1 MYQRNSMRLLLP
13 MTFLLLLFTACS
25 TTTYNK
31 TISHGKID
39 SPDIIITA
47 ADNSFRLQG
56 EFTSPFQSSTRYNS
70 LEMRDHELPTA
81 YKLALH
87 HGAQHVRVK
96 IPNIDNELYGV
107 LALDKADQDGIG
119 PGTQSYKI
127 IIPQPYIDAAKDGK
141 ISVVYEYYKLK
152 NDGLLDVGDIKER
165 SWILWISDK
174 DVFK

>member
-1 MYQRNSMRLLLP
+1 MHLLLSISF
-13 MTFLLLLFTACS
+13 FLLFITGCS
-25 TTTYNK
+25 TTTYNRD
-31 TISHGKID
+31 IAHGKIE

-47 ADNSFRLQG
+47 ADKSFRLQG

-96 IPNIDNELYGV
+96 VPSIDRELYGV

-152 NDGLLDVGDIKER
+152 NDGFIDVGDIKER

-174 DVFK
+174 DVFQ

>member
-1 MYQRNSMRLLLP
+1 MRLLLLI
-13 MTFLLLLFTACS
+13 TFFLFTGCS

-31 TISHGKID
+31 AIEQGKID

-47 ADNSFRLQG
+47 ADKSFRLQG

-70 LEMRDHELPTA
+70 LEIRDSELPTA

-87 HGAQHVRVK
+87 HGARHVRVK
-96 IPNIDNELYGV
+96 VPNNTNEFYGV

-119 PGTQSYKI
+119 PGAQSYKI
-127 IIPQPYIDAAKDGK
+127 IIPQPYIDAAKEGK
-141 ISVVYEYYKLK
+141 ISAVYEYYKLK
-152 NDGLLDVGDIKER
+152 NDGFIDVGNIKER

-174 DVFK
+174 DVFQ

>member
-1 MYQRNSMRLLLP
+1 MRLPLLIAF
-13 MTFLLLLFTACS
+13 FLLLLTGCS

-31 TISHGKID
+31 TIGHGKID

-47 ADNSFRLQG
+47 ADKSFRLQG

-70 LEMRDHELPTA
+70 LEMRDSELPAA

-87 HGAQHVRVK
+87 HGARHVRVK
-96 IPNIDNELYGV
+96 VPSHDNEFYGV

-127 IIPQPYIDAAKDGK
+127 IIPQPYIGAAKGGK

-152 NDGLLDVGDIKER
+152 NDGFIDVEDIKER